1 MSTGSESCITGE
13 AELANK
19 WEDHIYNVTKQAS
32 KDIPVFVVRREDGQ
46 GRERTLHRN
55 MLLPVNHLPIDKPHE
70 PRRDLG
76 AANTRNCQENGKLNR
91 KDKIEVRKDRS
102 DSDTV
107 ISDMHQSG
115 SDSDTEEVEYLI
127 LSTLNPNAQ
136 EFVPPNMNEEAGTGE
151 NSGNESETT
160 DSEAESSR
168 EESSEDQG
176 LTTESESS
184 EDENNEPRPRRSGR
198 IRRQPE
204 WMRSGQ
210 YVCAQ
215 QRITDLFNVL
225 QDLINKPLFDG

>member
-1 MSTGSESCITGE
+1 M
-13 AELANK
+13 
-19 WEDHIYNVTKQAS
+19 
-32 KDIPVFVVRREDGQ
+32 RREDGQ

-70 PRRDLG
+70 PRQDPG

-91 KDKIEVRKDRS
+91 KDEIEVRKDRS
-102 DSDTV
+102 DNDTV
-107 ISDMHQSG
+107 INDMHQSG

-136 EFVPPNMNEEAGTGE
+136 EFVPQNMNEEAGTGE
-151 NSGNESETT
+151 NSENESETT

-184 EDENNEPRPRRSGR
+184 EDEDNEPRPRRSGR
-198 IRRQPE
+198 IRRPTR
-204 WMRSGQ
+204 MDAKRTIC
-210 YVCAQ
+210 VCST
-215 QRITDLFNVL
+215 TDN
-225 QDLINKPLFDG
+225 